1 MRLRL
6 LLAALVF
13 FAGLIGITLAIR
25 AVLPADAPDWLT
37 TGAILAGFI
46 LSLLLTNKL
55 VNVKGTNFWSLS
67 RAPEPSDQA
76 DQEGLLVATRYQANR
91 FFQVE
96 ECSDEGSHY
105 FIELHDGSVLYMN
118 GPYLSAYEP
127 HKLFNLI
134 DRPRKFPCTE
144 FVVKRDR
151 EDGGVITIQCIGS
164 VLEPEIVTPPFE
176 EEDLQSGMMPLDG
189 DVITTRSY
197 DEMKA
202 LRSAGAGTSD
212 HDGPFRDK
220 DLKTT

>member
-6 LLAALVF
+6 VLAALVF
-13 FAGLIGITLAIR
+13 FAGLIGITQAIR
-25 AVLPADAPDWLT
+25 AFLPADAPDWLT
-37 TGAILAGFI
+37 AVAILVGFLI
-46 LSLLLTNKL
+46 SLFLTNKL
-55 VNVKGTNFWSLS
+55 VNVKGTNFWSLN
-67 RAPEPSDQA
+67 RAPEPEQA
-76 DQEGLLVATRYQANR
+76 DEEGLLVATKYRANR

-96 ECSDEGSHY
+96 EFSDEGSHY

-118 GPYLSAYEP
+118 GAYLSAYEP

-151 EDGGVITIQCIGS
+151 EDGGVITIQCSGS

-197 DEMKA
+197 DEMNA
-202 LRSAGAGTSD
+202 LRLEGAGTSD
-212 HDGPFRDK
+212 HEESGSDN
-220 DLKTT
+220 